1 MKYPWLV
8 VLALGAAAAASAQ
21 EVGRVISSTAIVQQV
36 LVPQQVCQEVAGDGG
51 NAGAGAVMGAIAGGV
66 IGNSVG
72 QGSGR
77 AAATM
82 IGLLGGAVLGG
93 QVAGRNAQPQMQCN
107 TQERLESRVTGY
119 NVVYEYAGRQYAVVM
134 PQDPGPTI
142 AVQVSPAASAYP
154 PANAQP
160 QAGGVEGGGV
170 MQIQGGSAV
179 YAPPVTAIT
188 YGNAYYPYVI
198 APPPIVIRDG
208 YRHGYRR
215 HHDHWGHWR

>member
-1 MKYPWLV
+1 MKHSWLV
-8 VLALGAAAAASAQ
+8 ALTYGVVTTALAQ
-21 EVGRVISSTAIVQQV
+21 DVGRVVSSTPVVQQV
-36 LVPQQVCQEVAGDGG
+36 LVPQQVCQEVPGDGG

-93 QVAGRNAQPQMQCN
+93 QVAGRNAQTQMQCH
-107 TQERLESRVTGY
+107 TQERMESRVTGY
-119 NVVYEYAGRQYAVVM
+119 NVVYEYAGKQYSVVL
-134 PQDPGPTI
+134 PQEPGPTI

-154 PANAQP
+154 PASAQP
-160 QAGGVEGGGV
+160 LSGAADGGTV
-170 MQIQGGSAV
+170 MHIQSQGMA
-179 YAPPVTAIT
+179 YAPPPTTIT

-198 APPPIVIRDG
+198 TPPPLVIRDG
-208 YRHGYRR
+208 YRHGHRR
-215 HHDHWGHWR
+215 HHDHPGHWR